1 MALNFSWILI
11 LVHQDKERVRVRV
24 RVRVRE
30 RERVRVGKCR
40 GSDVLLGNITYHC
53 VVSK

>member
-11 LVHQDKERVRVRV
+11 LVHQDKERV

-40 GSDVLLGNITYHC
+40 GSDVLLGNIT
-53 VVSK
+53 VW